1 MKSLNTP
8 LFLLSLLSLCACS
21 PSAPSSSES
30 FSSFEESFS
39 TESISSEGA
48 LSSSEAPSKVKMED
62 LNPRFYGPIAHRG
75 YHDETNPK
83 NSLNAFRAAC
93 EKGFGIETDVHIT
106 SDDKLIISHDSMLTG
121 YGNIETN
128 EFEDI
133 RNNVL
138 LEDGEML
145 PSLEETYECVKE
157 SSTPLLVE
165 LKTFGLDD
173 ENPTKLGN
181 AVLAETRRLGVDPK
195 NVIFCSFSWEA
206 ILPILDSEYAAGLFI
221 SNGTN
226 KELIDPVLGEKDGL
240 QNPPDFVAA
249 GYDVLTNPKCV
260 SYRSHG
266 HKVFSWTLTSQSMYD
281 QVKDSSD
288 GYIFENFLPA

>member
-1 MKSLNTP
+1 MKNAHTP
-8 LFLLSLLSLCACS
+8 IFLLSLLTLCACGQPAQ
-21 PSAPSSSES
+21 PSSSETPSVSEEASSAAPSSSEAS
-30 FSSFEESFS
+30 ESP
-39 TESISSEGA
+39 
-48 LSSSEAPSKVKMED
+48 APEKVRMED

-75 YHDETNPK
+75 YHDESNPR
-83 NSLNAFRAAC
+83 NSINAFRAAC
-93 EKGFGIETDVHIT
+93 EHGFGIETDVHIT
-106 SDDKLIISHDSMLTG
+106 ADDKLIISHDSMLTG
-121 YGNIETN
+121 YGYIETN

-157 SSTPLLVE
+157 TSTPLLVE
-165 LKTFGLDD
+165 LKTFNLDD
-173 ENPTKLGN
+173 ENPSRLGN
-181 AVLAETRRLGVDPK
+181 AVLEETRRLGVDPK

-226 KELIDPVLGEKDGL
+226 KELIDPVLGEQEGL
-240 QNPPDFVAA
+240 ENPPDFVAA

-260 SYRSHG
+260 SYRGNG